1 MRLPCAIRCSRE
13 QKHVAEQE
21 FQPQERLHALSWLF
35 GLATLI
41 RQFLFPL
48 IAAALFGWRDGAPPW
63 LALLILPMLGF
74 AILQQYFYRY
84 GLGPSGLVIREGLFF
99 QNIRQI
105 DYARIENVD
114 TERGVLHRLFGV
126 AQVHVE
132 TSTGGKPEATISVLS
147 VRAADA
153 LRERIFAARAGSSAS
168 STAAVEPAQ
177 QEEVLLHLP
186 VQEVVKF
193 GLIDNRGIIVVA
205 GLFGLLHESGLFE
218 RWAAGFRDR
227 ISLQAFDEL
236 VALGWAIHVTLAA
249 SVLMAAILA
258 LRLLSVALALVTL
271 HDFRLVRVGSDF
283 KVRYGLLTRVAGTLR
298 LARVQAV
305 HQTEGVLHRW
315 FKRVSVRLDLAGDGS
330 EAPQEGSGKV
340 RWLAPI
346 APPARA
352 HELIAVALP
361 DVDLDAPLEWRPL
374 APRARR
380 RIFKRNAVI
389 CTLLALSL
397 TAVLRS
403 YTPVLIALIGVP
415 LSWVHATMYVRHTR
429 WALQS
434 DVLQFRRG
442 WLTRKLVIVPRN
454 RIQCVR
460 LGESPFDRRNAM
472 ASVSIDTAGSG
483 LHSEIVRVPYLE
495 LDVARELA
503 AALYSTAAQ
512 EPAPVAQGEALAS

>member
-1 MRLPCAIRCSRE
+1 M
-13 QKHVAEQE
+13 AEQE

-63 LALLILPMLGF
+63 LAALILPMLGF

-84 GLGPSGLVIREGLFF
+84 GLGPSGLVIREGMFF

-153 LRERIFAARAGSSAS
+153 LREHIFAARAGSSVS
-168 STAAVEPAQ
+168 SSAAAEPAQ
-177 QEEVLLHLP
+177 REEVLLQLP

-218 RWAAGFRDR
+218 RWVAGVRNQ
-227 ISLQAFDEL
+227 ISLEAFDEL
-236 VALGWAIHVTLAA
+236 VAVGWAMRVAFAVGILVVAL
-249 SVLMAAILA
+249 LA
-258 LRLLSVALALVTL
+258 LRLLSVAFAMATL
-271 HDFRLVRVGSDF
+271 HGFRLVRAGSDL

-298 LARVQAV
+298 LSRVQAV

-315 FKRVSVRLDLAGDGS
+315 LERVSVRLDLAGDGS
-330 EAPQEGSGKV
+330 EAPQEGSGRV

-352 HELIAVALP
+352 RELIAIALP
-361 DVDLDAPLEWRPL
+361 DVDLEAPLEWRPL

-380 RIFKRNAVI
+380 RIFKRNAVV
-389 CTLLALSL
+389 CTLLSVAL
-397 TAVLRS
+397 TAILHS
-403 YTPVLIALIGVP
+403 YAPLLIALIGVP
-415 LSWVHATMYVRHTR
+415 LSWLHATMYVRHTR

-434 DVLQFRRG
+434 DALQFRRG

-460 LGESPFDRRNAM
+460 VGESPFDRRSAM

-483 LHSEIVRVPYLE
+483 SHSEIVRVPYLE
-495 LDVARELA
+495 LNVARELA
-503 AALYSTAAQ
+503 AALYSTAAR
-512 EPAPVAQGEALAS
+512 EPAPLAQSEALAS